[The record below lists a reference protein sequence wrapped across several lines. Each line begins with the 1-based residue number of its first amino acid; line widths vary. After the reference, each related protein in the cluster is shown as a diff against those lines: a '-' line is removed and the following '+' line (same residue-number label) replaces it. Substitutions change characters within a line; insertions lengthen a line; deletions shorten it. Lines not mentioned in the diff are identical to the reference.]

1 MNLLGYP
8 NSLSGEPNNSKRRVP
23 MTSAAS
29 NIRRAT
35 MLSAALM
42 LAACGGTTSDT
53 STTSL
58 TPEESTGQE
67 LRGQTVT
74 IYSGRNE
81 TLLAPLFEQFTNDTG
96 IEVEV
101 RYGDSGEMAALI
113 LTEGDKSPADVYFSQ
128 DAGALG
134 AVDDSGLFAA
144 LPDDITSLVVP
155 TFQSDTGNWVAT
167 SGRARVLVYNQDL
180 VAVPPAS
187 LDDVLDPRW
196 KGKIGYA
203 PSNASWQSFVTA
215 LRVTRGEAGA
225 RTWLDGFAAN
235 EPVPYEKNGVVRDAV
250 NSGEVSL
257 GLINHYYLYELI
269 ASVGQE
275 NVVTKNH
282 YFKDGDAG
290 SLINVAGAAVLASS
304 DRIDAALA
312 FVRYLL
318 SPAGQKYFV
327 ERTFEYPMI
336 SGVSAF
342 SELPTLEEL
351 NPPAINLADLK
362 SLEATQAMLED
373 VGLLTR

>member
-8 NSLSGEPNNSKRRVP
+8 NSLSGEPNNSKRGVP

-81 TLLAPLFEQFTNDTG
+81 TLMAPLFEQFTNDTG

-225 RTWLDGFAAN
+225 RTWLEGFAAN

-275 NVVTKNH
+275 NVVAKNH

>member
-1 MNLLGYP
+1 
-8 NSLSGEPNNSKRRVP
+8 

-35 MLSAALM
+35 VLSAALL

-58 TPEESTGQE
+58 TPGESTAQE
-67 LRGQTVT
+67 LRGQTIT

-81 TLLAPLFEQFTNDTG
+81 TLMAPLFEQFTNDTG

-101 RYGDSGEMAALI
+101 RYGDSGELAALI

-134 AVDDSGLFAA
+134 AVDDAGLFAA
-144 LPDDITSLVVP
+144 LPDDITSLVAP

-167 SGRARVLVYNQDL
+167 SGRARVLVYNQNL

-225 RTWLDGFAAN
+225 RTWLEGFAAN

-275 NVVTKNH
+275 NVVAKNH

>member
-1 MNLLGYP
+1 
-8 NSLSGEPNNSKRRVP
+8 

-35 MLSAALM
+35 MLSAALL

-81 TLLAPLFEQFTNDTG
+81 TLMAPLFEQFTNDTG

-167 SGRARVLVYNQDL
+167 SGRARVLVYNQNL

-225 RTWLDGFAAN
+225 RTWLEGFAGN

>member
-8 NSLSGEPNNSKRRVP
+8 NSLSGEPNNCKRRVP

-35 MLSAALM
+35 MLSAALL

-81 TLLAPLFEQFTNDTG
+81 TLMAPLFEQFTNDTG

-144 LPDDITSLVVP
+144 LPDDITSLVAP

-167 SGRARVLVYNQDL
+167 SGRARVLVYNQNL

-225 RTWLDGFAAN
+225 RTWLEGFAAN

>member
-35 MLSAALM
+35 MLSAALL

-67 LRGQTVT
+67 LRGQTIT

-81 TLLAPLFEQFTNDTG
+81 TLMAPLFEQFTNDTG

-144 LPDDITSLVVP
+144 LPDDITSLVAP

-167 SGRARVLVYNQDL
+167 SGRARVLVYNQNL

-225 RTWLDGFAAN
+225 RTWLEGFAAN

>member
-35 MLSAALM
+35 MLSAALL

-81 TLLAPLFEQFTNDTG
+81 TLMAPLFEQFTNDTG

-167 SGRARVLVYNQDL
+167 SGRARVLVYNQNL

-225 RTWLDGFAAN
+225 RTWLDGFAGN